1 MTGAVIAPILIP
13 LIGAALQALA
23 GRRLYVLHRIISVI
37 AAAGLCGAGVVL
49 VSGTH
54 TGEVHVVHSGGWPFP
69 IGICL
74 VGDALSAL
82 MVLVCGLVGLAA
94 ALYLAGEKNTD
105 LEARGLHPL
114 FLILLGGVNGAFLTG
129 DIFNL
134 YVWFEVMLI
143 ASFVLLGLCGGKAA
157 VEASVKYFIINLA
170 SSFLFL
176 IALGLLYGKA
186 GTLNFADLN
195 LKLGT
200 VEAATGTQSAAVLML
215 VAFGIKAG
223 VFPLF
228 MWLPASYPALPAPL
242 GAVFAGLLTK
252 VGVYSILRVY
262 SLVFPIH
269 AAWLQPLLWW
279 TAVLTMIVGV
289 FGAASQVEIRRVLSF
304 HIVSQ
309 IGYMLAGIAL
319 GTKAAIAA
327 TVFYIVHHIIVKA
340 NLFFLG
346 GIIENRCGSMALN
359 RCGGLYAAAP
369 WFGFLFLIPALSLG
383 GIPPLSGFFAKFAL
397 LREALILGDGW
408 LTFVALAVG
417 LLTLYSMTKIW
428 KEAFWKSAPAT
439 MPTPSRWPGIALLA
453 CLLLALV
460 TLAISIHPQPL
471 IEMAEQAATSLVNP
485 QIYVDAVMKG
495 GLVK

>member
-1 MTGAVIAPILIP
+1 MTSAVIAPILVP
-13 LIGAALQALA
+13 LLGAAVQALA
-23 GRRLYVLHRIISVI
+23 GRRAYVFHRILSILCTL
-37 AAAGLCGAGVVL
+37 GLCVAGAAL
-49 VSGTH
+49 VMGTKDGA
-54 TGEVHVVHSGGWPFP
+54 THVVHSGGWPFP
-69 IGICL
+69 IGISL

-82 MVLVCGLVGLAA
+82 MVTVCALVGLAG
-94 ALYLAGEKNTD
+94 ALYLAGEKRTD

-114 FLILLGGVNGAFLTG
+114 LLILLGGVNGAFLTG
-129 DIFNL
+129 DAFNL

-157 VEASVKYFIINLA
+157 VEASVKYFVINLA

-186 GTLNFADLN
+186 GTLSFADLH

-200 VEAATGTQSAAVLML
+200 PEAAVGTQSAAVLML

-223 VFPLF
+223 AFPLF
-228 MWLPASYPALPAPL
+228 MWLPASYPALPPPL

-252 VGVYSILRVY
+252 VGVYSIMRVY
-262 SLVFPIH
+262 SLVFPVH
-269 AAWLQPLLWW
+269 LPWLQPLLWW

-289 FGAASQVEIRRVLSF
+289 FGAASQMEIRRVLSF

-319 GTKAAIAA
+319 GTRAALTA

-346 GIIENRCGSMALN
+346 GVIEKRCGSMELK
-359 RCGGLYAAAP
+359 RCGGLYAASP
-369 WFGFLFLIPALSLG
+369 WFGFLFLIPAMSLG

-397 LREALILGDGW
+397 LREALRLGDGW

-417 LLTLYSMTKIW
+417 ALTLYSMTKIW
-428 KEAFWKSAPAT
+428 KEAFWKAPPEPAPAAG
-439 MPTPSRWPGIALLA
+439 PWPLLPLAACILLA
-453 CLLLALV
+453 AV
-460 TLAISIHPQPL
+460 TVAISLHPQPL
-471 IEMAEQAATSLVNP
+471 IEMAEWAAQSLITP
-485 QIYVDAVMKG
+485 QIYADAVMKG
-495 GLVK
+495 GPGT

>member
-23 GRRLYVLHRIISVI
+23 GRRMYRLHRTISVV
-37 AAAGLCGAGVVL
+37 ATVGLCIAGVAL
-49 VSGTH
+49 VAGTH
-54 TGEVHVVHSGGWPFP
+54 GGAVHVVHSGAWPFP

-82 MVLVCGLVGLAA
+82 MVSVCGLVGLAG
-94 ALYLAGEKNTD
+94 ALYLTGEKRTD

-114 FLILLGGVNGAFLTG
+114 LLILLGGVNGAFLTG
-129 DIFNL
+129 DAFNL

-157 VEASVKYFIINLA
+157 VEASVKYFVINLT

-186 GTLNFADLN
+186 GTLSFADLH

-200 VEAATGTQSAAVLML
+200 AEAAVGTQSAAVLML

-223 VFPLF
+223 TFPLF
-228 MWLPASYPALPAPL
+228 MWLPASYPSLPAPL

-252 VGVYSILRVY
+252 VGVYSIMRVY

-269 AAWLQPLLWW
+269 AVWLQPLLWW
-279 TAVLTMIVGV
+279 TAILTMIVGV
-289 FGAASQVEIRRVLSF
+289 FGAASQMEIRRVLSF

-319 GTKAAIAA
+319 GTRAALTA

-346 GIIENRCGSMALN
+346 GVIENRCGSTSLK
-359 RCGGLYAAAP
+359 RCGGLYATAP
-369 WFGFLFLIPALSLG
+369 WFGFLFLIPAMSLG
-383 GIPPLSGFFAKFAL
+383 GIPPLSGFFAKYAL
-397 LREALILGDGW
+397 LREALSLGDGW

-428 KEAFWKSAPAT
+428 KEAFWKSPPQG
-439 MPTPSRWPGIALLA
+439 MPIPGPWPCMALLA
-453 CLLLALV
+453 CLLLAAATV
-460 TLAISIHPQPL
+460 VISLHPQPL
-471 IEMAEQAATSLVNP
+471 IEMATQAANSLVEP

-495 GLVK
+495 GPRQ